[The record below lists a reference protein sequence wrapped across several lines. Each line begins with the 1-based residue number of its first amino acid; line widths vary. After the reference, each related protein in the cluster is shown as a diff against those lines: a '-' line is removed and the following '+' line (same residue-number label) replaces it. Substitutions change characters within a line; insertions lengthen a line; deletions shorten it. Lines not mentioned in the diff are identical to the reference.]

1 MRSEVKD
8 LYRMYRKVLSKLITK
23 TLLVRRHTTK
33 LKNIIDLFGMN
44 MMNSTTHV
52 KTCQFIVKSR

>member
-1 MRSEVKD
+1 MRSEGKD
-8 LYRMYRKVLSKLITK
+8 LYRMYRKVSSKLITK

-44 MMNSTTHV
+44 MMKSTTHV